1 MVRDVLLL
9 VLMLLLLLLLLHGSS
24 RMLAEDGRRGRA
36 LVKGRL
42 VMAAKGPRIVKG
54 IEVVCKVVL

>member
-1 MVRDVLLL
+1 M
-9 VLMLLLLLLLLHGSS
+9 LLLHGSS
-24 RMLAEDGRRGRA
+24 RMLTEDGRRRRA
-36 LVKGRL
+36 LVEGRL

>member
-9 VLMLLLLLLLLHGSS
+9 VLILLLLHGSS
-24 RMLAEDGRRGRA
+24 RLLAEDGRRRWA

-42 VMAAKGPRIVKG
+42 VMAAAKGPRIVKSV
-54 IEVVCKVVL
+54 EVVCKVVL

>member
-9 VLMLLLLLLLLHGSS
+9 VLMLLLLHGSS
-24 RMLAEDGRRGRA
+24 RMLAEDGRRRRA
-36 LVKGRL
+36 LVEGRL
-42 VMAAKGPRIVKG
+42 MMVAKGPRIIKG